1 MCDLYIY
8 EKTKRTELGP
18 VGSEIK
24 VGISENANSRVH
36 QFGNAADV
44 YTGQF
49 IRVIR
54 LHSREAALCAEKET
68 LEYFNQYRQLR
79 ENGSKS
85 EVLSASSLQE
95 HTQLV
100 WALRH
105 HVKKYENHHIA
116 PTAPAPAPAVVQE
129 TEEEPAVFQRYK
141 EAVRAAKCGEG
152 IVFCKDVKL
161 PNSYGRNDCLKEHP
175 LDITNKT
182 NMEMWRRELEWIN
195 HQYKGK
201 FKYKTGKI
209 MNNPTLGNG
218 NLSAYIGHYLKRLRM

>member
-24 VGISENANSRVH
+24 VGISENANSRVN

-44 YTGQF
+44 YTGQV

-54 LHSREAALCAEKET
+54 LQSREHALRAEKET
-68 LEYFNQYRQLR
+68 LENFNQYRQLR

-85 EVLSASSLQE
+85 EVLSAPSPQE
-95 HTQLV
+95 HEHLL
-100 WALRH
+100 WAVKH
-105 HVKKYENHHIA
+105 YVKKYDV
-116 PTAPAPAPAVVQE
+116 PTPPAPAAIAEQQE
-129 TEEEPAVFQRYK
+129 QEPAVFQRYK

-152 IVFCKDVKL
+152 IVFCKDVRL

-201 FKYKTGKI
+201 FTYKTGKP
-209 MNNPTLGNG
+209 MNNPTKGNG
-218 NLSAYIGHYLKRLRM
+218 NLSAYIGYYLKRVPV